1 MTGWTETYRGMVA
14 AWECDAF
21 AHLTI
26 AFYFDRLED
35 CTAALTAS
43 VGATGWRT
51 VGLVARYRQELRAND
66 GFHAESGIVAA
77 ERGTLV
83 LAHKFFNSV
92 TGAVTTLVEQTLMA
106 DAGATAVTADPRV
119 ADWEAVEPVS
129 AEQPA
134 EYVPTG
140 RSLVKPGEL
149 DATGGL
155 AWANYVHR
163 FSASN
168 PHILSRIGMTT
179 AYMREAKQGFS
190 TFETR
195 LTLLGARPK
204 AGDMLA
210 IESGILRMGNSSI
223 AMLHRMIDVRA
234 DRAVATFHQ
243 SGVQLDMVARRSKP
257 WPDEIRRAGAALL
270 GKATS

>member
-21 AHLTI
+21 AHMTI
-26 AFYFDRLED
+26 AFYFDRLLD
-35 CTAALTAS
+35 CSTALTETL
-43 VGATGWRT
+43 GATGWRT
-51 VGLVARYRQELRAND
+51 NSLVARYRQELRAND
-66 GFHAESGIVAA
+66 GFHAESGVVAA
-77 ERGTLV
+77 ERGTLA

-92 TGAVTTLVEQTLMA
+92 TGAVTTLVEQTLVA
-106 DAGATAVTADPRV
+106 EAGAAPIAASGRV
-119 ADWEAVEPVS
+119 ADWEAVQPAA
-129 AEQPA
+129 AEQPG

-149 DATGGL
+149 DAAGGL
-155 AWANYVHR
+155 AWSSYVHR

-195 LTLLGARPK
+195 LTLLGARPQ
-204 AGDMLA
+204 AGDLLT

-243 SGVQLDMVARRSKP
+243 SGVQLDMVARRSKA
-257 WPDEIRRAGAALL
+257 WPDELRRAGAALL
-270 GKATS
+270 GKASS